1 MLKKKEE
8 EEQEEVKEN
17 PALSAAILLKVNQ
30 RGERA
35 NFKCR
40 DQGLTVNTYRLL
52 SVHKFYIYITLLLI

>member
-1 MLKKKEE
+1 
-8 EEQEEVKEN
+8 
-17 PALSAAILLKVNQ
+17 LKVNQ